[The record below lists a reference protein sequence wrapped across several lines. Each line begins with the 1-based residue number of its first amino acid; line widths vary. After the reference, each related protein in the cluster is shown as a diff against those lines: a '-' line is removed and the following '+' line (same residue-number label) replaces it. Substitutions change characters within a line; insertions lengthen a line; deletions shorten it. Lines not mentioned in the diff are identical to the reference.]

1 MRVKFSPPAVTLIV
15 ALYDMIGHCRRSRTA
30 STSVL
35 EIQSKR
41 SLPAVLYNAFVA
53 LETAAPPDTTSFII
67 AVNGASRS
75 VAGGTT
81 IEALILDLDL
91 DLDAVAIERN
101 RDIVRRYDWR
111 ATVLAEGDT
120 IEIVHFVGGG

>member
-1 MRVKFSPPAVTLIV
+1 MRVKSRPPTVTLIV
-15 ALYDMIGHCRRSRTA
+15 ALYDISGPCRKTRTA
-30 STSVL
+30 STSIL
-35 EIQSKR
+35 EIQSKGT
-41 SLPAVLYNAFVA
+41 LAAVLYNVFVP
-53 LETAAPPDTTSFII
+53 LETAAPPNATSFII

-75 VAGGTT
+75 VAAGST
-81 IEALILDLDL
+81 IEALILELDL

-101 RDIVRRYDWR
+101 RDIVRRSDWL